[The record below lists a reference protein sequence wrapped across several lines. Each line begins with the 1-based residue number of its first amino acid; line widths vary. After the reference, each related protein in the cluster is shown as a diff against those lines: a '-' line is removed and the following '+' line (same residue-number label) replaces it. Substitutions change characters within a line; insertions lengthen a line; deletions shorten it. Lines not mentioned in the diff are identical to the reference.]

1 MSFELY
7 FSQLLNLLGA
17 RKQLNQF
24 WFKTFMTCMKNWSD
38 LKLMK
43 RGFIINR
50 KMLVDYQVAT
60 LRLSSDVND
69 ERCFS
74 PSFLFFIRFP
84 FCGSPHALS
93 SCHLCRHLRT
103 TLGSFLIFMII
114 WLFNVKS
121 HVWKIYRPD
130 FKAPFWH
137 FHKKLKK
144 SIAFTFV
151 MNTIWQMFL

>member
-1 MSFELY
+1 M
-7 FSQLLNLLGA
+7 GA
-17 RKQLNQF
+17 RKQLNQILIQNF
-24 WFKTFMTCMKNWSD
+24 YVYHENWSD

-43 RGFIINR
+43 RGFIKNQ
-50 KMLVDYQVAT
+50 KLLVDNQVAA
-60 LRLSSDVND
+60 LHLSSDVND

-103 TLGSFLIFMII
+103 TLRSFLIFMII
-114 WLFNVKS
+114 WLFSVQS
-121 HVWKIYRPD
+121 HVWKIYSPD

-137 FHKKLKK
+137 FTKK
-144 SIAFTFV
+144 SKKFCIYFYDAYSMKNVSETHAS
-151 MNTIWQMFL
+151 ICIQLLFL